1 MNLPM
6 GSCEVPDRF
15 SVLTFIEYKKKQ
27 TNSQAKYIYI
37 YIDIENQLKLE
48 ELKFIPLINITI
60 NPVLKNPGINPAFIV
75 FTVKERK

>member
-15 SVLTFIEYKKKQ
+15 SVLTFIEYKKNRQIVKQ
-27 TNSQAKYIYI
+27 SIYI
-37 YIDIENQLKLE
+37 YIDIENKLKLE